1 MAQKNQSKR
10 LTTQHKQTHGVV
22 GIFGDE
28 AKQHDIAIGEISHKV
43 MEILTSEFPQL
54 TFRYRDNITKRE
66 INEALQKI
74 DSELGQTLFVSNS
87 SIIPDGGIIEVL
99 DDNGNWR
106 IILVSEAKHQGK
118 DIENIKNGI
127 LVGKHNDQDIMAA
140 GNAIE
145 RSHKNISEIANFM
158 LSESHFPYVLFLEG
172 SNFLTETIVV
182 TRPDGREVTL
192 EYHSGMLNRLDRLTA
207 ANYGMPINTN
217 LCENKFVAHR
227 DKHIMLQATS
237 IYTQG
242 NFTDLCYGTH
252 VPATSYIKNFKL
264 LNIAGAYWRGDVKNK
279 QLTRIY
285 GIAFFN
291 QQDLDDY
298 LNLLEE
304 RKKRDHR
311 RLGKE
316 LGLFMMSEYG
326 PGFPFWLPNGMT
338 LRRELENYWYDFHE
352 KNGYVFCKTPTMLSK
367 ELWLTSGHWANY
379 KDNRYL
385 SIVDEKEFEK
395 YDDWHSLRGFV
406 RRTFFN
412 DIKRANGEDVE
423 E

>member
-10 LTTQHKQTHGVV
+10 LTTQHKQSHGVV

-28 AKQHDIAIGEISHKV
+28 EKQHDIAIGEISHKV
-43 MEILTSEFPQL
+43 MEILTSEFPKL

-242 NFTDLCYGTH
+242 KGERWNPEDIQQVMLDIAKTSLKVLGSDLF
-252 VPATSYIKNFKL
+252 N
-264 LNIAGAYWRGDVKNK
+264 
-279 QLTRIY
+279 QLT
-285 GIAFFN
+285 
-291 QQDLDDY
+291 
-298 LNLLEE
+298 
-304 RKKRDHR
+304 H
-311 RLGKE
+311 
-316 LGLFMMSEYG
+316 
-326 PGFPFWLPNGMT
+326 
-338 LRRELENYWYDFHE
+338 
-352 KNGYVFCKTPTMLSK
+352 SK
-367 ELWLTSGHWANY
+367 
-379 KDNRYL
+379 
-385 SIVDEKEFEK
+385 
-395 YDDWHSLRGFV
+395 
-406 RRTFFN
+406 
-412 DIKRANGEDVE
+412 
-423 E
+423 